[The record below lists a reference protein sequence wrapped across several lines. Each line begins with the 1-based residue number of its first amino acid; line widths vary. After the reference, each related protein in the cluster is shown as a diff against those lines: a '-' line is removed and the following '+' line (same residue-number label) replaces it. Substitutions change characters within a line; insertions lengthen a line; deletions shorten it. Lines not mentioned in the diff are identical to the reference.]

1 MFLYLYVMESEKLKS
16 VKMTEPV
23 HTKLKVFIAQN
34 RIKNMAS
41 FIDAAVIDKMKSFAE
56 KKKIAEKEFDKAK

>member
-1 MFLYLYVMESEKLKS
+1 MFLYLRVMSEEKLKS
-16 VKMTEPV
+16 IKITESV

-41 FIDAAVIDKMKSFAE
+41 FVDSAVIDKMKSFTE
-56 KKKIAEKEFDKAK
+56 TKKRSEKEFDKGK